1 MSVAVTRKTSRRVLA
16 TKIDAGPET
25 AAIRGLEPRA
35 QDALR
40 VVPARAM
47 KQLHCAALRG
57 QTALLC
63 DGKGIQRVVLCV
75 GCVYK
80 SKYVL
85 CVCVGGCGSQ
95 LYAAPLNMCF
105 LSNCTKYTVPLN
117 VFFICIWRTNTTI
130 ILFFSRKGL
139 DFQH

>member
-1 MSVAVTRKTSRRVLA
+1 MSVAIARKPPRLVLA
-16 TKIDAGPET
+16 TKIDARAET
-25 AAIRGLEPRA
+25 AAIGGLEPRA

-47 KQLHCAALRG
+47 KQLHGAALRG

-85 CVCVGGCGSQ
+85 CVCVGGCTSQ
-95 LYAAPLNMCF
+95 LYA
-105 LSNCTKYTVPLN
+105 VPLN
-117 VFFICIWRTNTTI
+117 ICFYVTVENTPFLLMYFSFVSGERT
-130 ILFFSRKGL
+130 
-139 DFQH
+139 